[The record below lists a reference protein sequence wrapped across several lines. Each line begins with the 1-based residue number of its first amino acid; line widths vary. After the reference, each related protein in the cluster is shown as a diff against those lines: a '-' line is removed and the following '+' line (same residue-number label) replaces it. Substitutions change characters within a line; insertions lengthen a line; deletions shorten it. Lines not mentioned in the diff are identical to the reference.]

1 MSYPVYTVYSGDVLP
16 IFFDSFDGGT
26 GASITL
32 TGLAVT
38 DIEIYKDG
46 GTTQRASDAGYTLL
60 DTDGIDFDGVTGI
73 HGFSIDTGDNTDAGF
88 YAVGSW
94 YHVVVSSVTID
105 SQTVNFV
112 AAAFRIVAAEA
123 VAGVPVVDIK
133 AISGDATA
141 ADNLEDFYE
150 ETTAIGNLIDMFDG
164 TGYAGGTI
172 KLASDAT
179 LNATQGSYAPAKAGD
194 AMTLTAAYDAAK
206 TAAPTGAAMTLTSA
220 YDAAKTAAQAGNA
233 MALVDD
239 AITASKY
246 DESTAFPI
254 KSADTGATIIARP
267 GDKMDIVD
275 APSSTGVL
283 AIVDAFLTRAFGSV
297 SYTGTTR
304 CVLTALQKLRNKVA
318 NSGGTQTV
326 YKENDSTASYT
337 STITTDAAADPVV
350 SIDPD
355 S

>member
-1 MSYPVYTVYSGDVLP
+1 MAIKNQSIIIQFTAWDTANNAGKTGDSANFTLKLIQDGTAATPTNSPSEVDATNCPGVYK
-16 IFFDSFDGGT
+16 
-26 GASITL
+26 ITL
-32 TGLAVT
+32 TNDEMNYSTVTLAGKSSSTGIVIIPVHIVT
-38 DIEIYKDG
+38 EQGNLATI
-46 GTTQRASDAGYTLL
+46 AGY
-60 DTDGIDFDGVTGI
+60 
-73 HGFSIDTGDNTDAGF
+73 
-88 YAVGSW
+88 
-94 YHVVVSSVTID
+94 ID
-105 SQTVNFV
+105 SVEST
-112 AAAFRIVAAEA
+112 
-123 VAGVPVVDIK
+123 GVV
-133 AISGDATA
+133 
-141 ADNLEDFYE
+141 
-150 ETTAIGNLIDMFDG
+150 
-164 TGYAGGTI
+164 
-172 KLASDAT
+172 LA
-179 LNATQGSYAPAKAGD
+179 ATQSNYPPAKAGD
-194 AMTLTAAYDAAK
+194 AMTLTSAYDAAK

-350 SIDPD
+350 SMDPD

>member
-26 GASITL
+26 GASITM

-46 GTTQRASDAGYTLL
+46 SATQRASDAGYTLL
-60 DTDGIDFDGVTGI
+60 DTDGIDFDGITGI

-123 VAGVPVVDIK
+123 IAGVPVVDIK

-141 ADNLEDFYE
+141 ADNLEDLFE
-150 ETTAIGNLIDMFDG
+150 ETTAIGNLIDFVDG

-194 AMTLTAAYDAAK
+194 
-206 TAAPTGAAMTLTSA
+206 
-220 YDAAKTAAQAGNA
+220 
-233 MALVDD
+233 
-239 AITASKY
+239 
-246 DESTAFPI
+246 
-254 KSADTGATIIARP
+254 
-267 GDKMDIVD
+267 KMDIVD
-275 APSSTGVL
+275 APTATGL
-283 AIVDAFLTRAFGSV
+283 AAIADAILTRSFASV
-297 SYTGTTR
+297 SYTGTVR
-304 CVLTALQKLRNKVA
+304 CLLTAAQALRNKFTA
-318 NSGGTQTV
+318 ASGAGGYSV
-326 YKENDSTASYT
+326 KKEDDSTESWAGT
-337 STITTDAAADPVV
+337 LTVDGDGNITAM
-350 SIDPD
+350 DPD